1 MNKNSLIKARELIVN
16 LLMNSKINGSDKA
29 QLIMDIVMFLNE
41 ESYDKNVK
49 AIRKVKYKK

>member
-1 MNKNSLIKARELIVN
+1 MNKNSLEKARELIVN

-41 ESYDKNVK
+41 ENYDKNVK

>member
-1 MNKNSLIKARELIVN
+1 MNKNSLIKTRELIVN

-41 ESYDKNVK
+41 ENYDKNVK

>member
-29 QLIMDIVMFLNE
+29 QLIMDLIMFLNE
-41 ESYDKNVK
+41 ENYDKNIK